1 MVMAKEFKKNLMHK
15 TRRELVDYVFRGED
29 PNKKFGYEKTES
41 KVKREIGEKWED
53 EFYQYEQ
60 KEGFVLKTGKNHEA
74 FQSAREFLREK
85 ENCLNHS
92 CKKEQYGST
101 DKILISQSGF
111 CVDCNVEMDSEAQKL
126 GVFEE
131 YKNFRLFR
139 RAIAS
144 AKEARAMIED
154 GIRELKPHYEQVLED
169 GRIEIWHLPKPM
181 DEMKADMELEIANID
196 KGLVELEED
205 IVIYENKFREIDN
218 PILNK
223 IFDAR

>member
-1 MVMAKEFKKNLMHK
+1 MAKKEFKKNLMHK
-15 TRRELVDYVFRGED
+15 TRRELVDFVFRGED
-29 PNKKFGYEKTES
+29 PSKSFGYEKS
-41 KVKREIGEKWED
+41 NPHIKREIGEKWED

-85 ENCLNHS
+85 ENCSNPN
-92 CKKEQYGST
+92 CEKQTYGGN
-101 DKILISQSGF
+101 DKILIRESGY
-111 CVDCNVEMDSEAQKL
+111 CIDCNIEMDSEAQRL
-126 GVFEE
+126 GIFDE

-139 RAIAS
+139 RAIAK
-144 AKEARAMIED
+144 ALDARTQIED
-154 GIRELKPHYEQVLED
+154 GIKELRPHYEQVLED

-196 KGLVELEED
+196 KGLKELEED
-205 IVIYENKFREIDN
+205 IVIYETKLKDLDN

-223 IFDAR
+223 LFDAR

>member
-1 MVMAKEFKKNLMHK
+1 MAKKEFKKNLMHK
-15 TRRELVDYVFRGED
+15 TRRELVDFVFRGED
-29 PNKKFGYEKTES
+29 PSKSFGYEKS
-41 KVKREIGEKWED
+41 NPHIKREIGEKWED

-85 ENCLNHS
+85 ENCSNPN
-92 CKKEQYGST
+92 CGKQTYGGN
-101 DKILISQSGF
+101 DKMLIRESGY
-111 CVDCNVEMDSEAQKL
+111 CIDCNVEMDSEAQRL
-126 GVFEE
+126 GIFEE

-139 RAIAS
+139 RAIAK
-144 AKEARAMIED
+144 ALDARTQIED
-154 GIRELKPHYEQVLED
+154 GIKELRPHYEQILED

-196 KGLVELEED
+196 KGLKELEED
-205 IVIYENKFREIDN
+205 IVIYETKLKDLDN

-223 IFDAR
+223 LFDAR